1 MGVITDVFAATD
13 EEIQDFDPEAY
24 VGDLFP
30 TLQSNGGAG
39 VIELAALESLLT
51 GRDENEILGNYELAV
66 EASEEGPWIT
76 RVPMPLQDALIE
88 LDEVGL
94 DEIAQRWS
102 KTDQFKHYDWSDE
115 DVAYVLRG
123 LWSLAR
129 QARDDG
135 RVLFVLNAA

>member
-13 EEIQDFDPEAY
+13 QEIQDLDPDDY

-51 GRDENEILGNYELAV
+51 DRDEDEIMTGYELAV
-66 EASEEGPWIT
+66 EVSEEGPWII
-76 RVPMPLQDALIE
+76 RVPVPLQDALIKLNE
-88 LDEVGL
+88 SKLDDV
-94 DEIAQRWS
+94 ARRWS
-102 KTDQFKHYDWSDE
+102 QTEQFKHYEWSEEEVTD
-115 DVAYVLRG
+115 VLRG
-123 LWSLAR
+123 LWSLAH
-129 QARDDG
+129 QARKDG